1 MLQDKLAAAVAD
13 AVSDYVRLRGL
24 HGLCPD
30 VRKWSSPPGPAAFL
44 DAGLPKTSG
53 PGSLPH
59 GLSANPI
66 DSLSLPRKTGRGSTL
81 SRGRGGRDRRAN
93 SIPSP
98 TWEEK
103 GPEGLVSQVLSF
115 DEIGEWVAVTNDS
128 GSDPILSGPGEDVG
142 EARFA
147 LMQTSCDQGLT
158 GSRSTPELG
167 GRVSDGSIAAKIIA
181 ESPSV
186 DAKQVRSH
194 FSTMRLT
201 RGTVVARHPG
211 SSYCFLVATVPP
223 RGIPLPCEPLPIVL
237 PSVVSFG
244 AMQHRLRSGGKPC
257 HRTRCQHWKLPW
269 SFKQKGNNPANQQ
282 P

>member
-44 DAGLPKTSG
+44 DAGLPKNSG
-53 PGSLPH
+53 TASLPH

-66 DSLSLPRKTGRGSTL
+66 DALSLPRKTGRGPTI
-81 SRGRGGRDRRAN
+81 SRGRRGRDRRAN

-103 GPEGLVSQVLSF
+103 GPEGSVSQVLSF
-115 DEIGEWVAVTNDS
+115 DEIGEWGAVTNDS
-128 GSDPILSGPGEDVG
+128 GSGAALSGPGEDVG
-142 EARFA
+142 ETRYS
-147 LMQTSCDQGLT
+147 LMQTSCDQGLA

-167 GRVSDGSIAAKIIA
+167 GRVSDGSMAGKTIA

-194 FSTMRLT
+194 FFTMRLA
-201 RGTVVARHPG
+201 RGTAVCEASQDVHSF
-211 SSYCFLVATVPP
+211 SSLPPCLLVAFHFRVSGCPSCCRRWFHSV
-223 RGIPLPCEPLPIVL
+223 RGSTASEAVESRFPL
-237 PSVVSFG
+237 
-244 AMQHRLRSGGKPC
+244 C
-257 HRTRCQHWKLPW
+257 HCTRCQHWKLPW
-269 SFKQKGNNPANQQ
+269 
-282 P
+282 